1 MTGLTSPA
9 MVALAAVA
17 GVDPAV
23 FADPAVA
30 AYFDDIANAVAMLG
44 DVPAADPDA
53 EAPFDPTWPAPRQ
66 PERGTL

>member
-1 MTGLTSPA
+1 MTGFTSPA
-9 MVALAAVA
+9 MVALAAAA

-30 AYFDDIANAVAMLG
+30 AYFDDIAKAVAMLG

-53 EAPFDPTWPAPRQ
+53 DAPFDPFWPAPQQ
-66 PERGTL
+66 PERGTP